1 MIRILNILFVLM
13 LPVLASA
20 QAKENIMYSN
30 GRIYVVVAV
39 LLTICI
45 GIIVY
50 LIRIER
56 KINKLKKGDY

>member
-39 LLTICI
+39 LLTIFI

-50 LIRIER
+50 LIKIER